1 MEKLQPR
8 WPPSW
13 QPQGGSSVWTWFLQ
27 NQPKVARRRRE
38 MQPNSSSS
46 SSLAFSIFTP
56 WITLFSYVLG
66 LHRSAPWGQNS
77 GSRCISRVFLS
88 TLLCLIC
95 IFLLDSL
102 LCGLRRNHCCPC
114 FFIGHLRS
122 PGCLQVPCTLVWPP
136 PYKRREAP
144 AFKQCLWEVSPTHG
158 HQGPGDNLTGPGLAW
173 PDCLHS
179 FLYAIPCLF
188 LKK

>member
-13 QPQGGSSVWTWFLQ
+13 KPQGGSSVWTWFLQ
-27 NQPKVARRRRE
+27 NQPKVARRSRE

-88 TLLCLIC
+88 TLLCLVC
-95 IFLLDSL
+95 IFCLTHFSVSHIQEESL
-102 LCGLRRNHCCPC
+102 LPLLLYRTSQVSRLPASPLHTGLTPA
-114 FFIGHLRS
+114 
-122 PGCLQVPCTLVWPP
+122 LQKEGSTRL
-136 PYKRREAP
+136 
-144 AFKQCLWEVSPTHG
+144 
-158 HQGPGDNLTGPGLAW
+158 
-173 PDCLHS
+173 
-179 FLYAIPCLF
+179 
-188 LKK
+188 

>member
-1 MEKLQPR
+1 MEKLQPH

-77 GSRCISRVFLS
+77 GSCCISRVFCLCFSVLS
-88 TLLCLIC
+88 AFFAWLTSLWSQEE
-95 IFLLDSL
+95 SL
-102 LCGLRRNHCCPC
+102 LPLLLYRTSQVSKLPASPLHTGLTPA
-114 FFIGHLRS
+114 
-122 PGCLQVPCTLVWPP
+122 LQKEGSTRL
-136 PYKRREAP
+136 
-144 AFKQCLWEVSPTHG
+144 
-158 HQGPGDNLTGPGLAW
+158 
-173 PDCLHS
+173 
-179 FLYAIPCLF
+179 
-188 LKK
+188 